1 MAPWLR
7 RWHPFAVA
15 LRKGL
20 LRCTTTRHRGGVGVL
35 HAAHD
40 KAEVGWSDF
49 SVRNGLSWG

>member
-40 KAEVGWSDF
+40 KVEARRSDF
-49 SVRNGLSWG
+49 SVRIGLSRG